1 MSVALPVIYT
11 EARARGFSLMDIARW
26 MAEAPAKLVGCQR
39 EKGKIAAGYNAD
51 MVVFGEYSD
60 FVVTRE
66 RLHHRHAFSP
76 YLGEKLK
83 GQVKATYVRGRL
95 VFADDAFH
103 GKPEGRELPA

>member
-1 MSVALPVIYT
+1 MYT

-26 MAEAPAKLVGCQR
+26 MAEAPAKLVGCEGQ
-39 EKGKIAAGYNAD
+39 KGQIAPGCDAD
-51 MVVFGEYSD
+51 LVIFDEDSD
-60 FVVTRE
+60 FVVTLE

-95 VFADDAFH
+95 VFADDVFH